1 MPVSLPFSLVS
12 FPFTL
17 CMQNL
22 FALNLAADVEKFHQ
36 YENAW
41 SNQEAF
47 FQNATEAMA
56 FYEGA
61 T

>member
-1 MPVSLPFSLVS
+1 
-12 FPFTL
+12 
-17 CMQNL
+17 MQNL

-36 YENAW
+36 YENSW

-47 FQNATEAMA
+47 FQNSTEAVA